1 MDWEFF
7 DYDPDT
13 RTRVM
18 WRLLE
23 DGRAEFAIEQ
33 NVDLILAANVEAE
46 KETHGKRFG
55 DWNRI
60 GSVPLRMVE
69 KTGLDVAVDMR
80 DQKFI
85 SKFFNDSDNA
95 KLRTS
100 RGRV

>member
-18 WRLLE
+18 WRLRD
-23 DGRAEFAIEQ
+23 DGCAEFAIEQ

-60 GSVPLRMVE
+60 GSVPTRLVE
-69 KTGLDVAVDMR
+69 KTGIDVAVDMR

-85 SKFFNDSDNA
+85 SKFFNDPDHA

-100 RGRV
+100 RGTV